1 MGETGLVPCVTGRP
15 VISKT
20 RSGDPSGVSAP
31 TESPP
36 AEAGP
41 PASRVASSPTLAG
54 ERVSFTGTLASM
66 THQQA
71 HELAQQHG
79 GTAAQHVSRQTTMLV
94 VGEEGWPL
102 EPDGHPSVKLQDASR
117 LQQEGLPL
125 RIVNESDWLR
135 LLGLDGRCRE
145 VHALYTPAMLSRSLD
160 VPIGTIRRWER
171 LGLIRPV
178 KKVFRLPYFDYAEAA
193 GVRRLNELL
202 NAGVPRAQLE
212 ASLTKI
218 HDLLPGVERPLAQLN
233 LLAQDARLVARDD
246 HGLFEPSTGQR
257 HFDFFPDE
265 ASQGQRAGGGSDP
278 ANDEAVV
285 SFQAAS
291 RSAAAARPALQS
303 SPAADARTNWSAEQ
317 WFAEG
322 CRHLD
327 CHRPD
332 EAIEAFR
339 LALMERPDSPETHFH
354 LAEALF
360 RAGSSEAALERYYA
374 AVETDHNYLE
384 AWVQIGSLLAGR
396 GDFEPALDALNL
408 ALSIHADYPDAHWQV
423 ADVLLQLG
431 RTEEAVDHWR
441 SYLEF
446 DTRGPWADEARQR
459 LEEFGPQCD

>member
-1 MGETGLVPCVTGRP
+1 
-15 VISKT
+15 
-20 RSGDPSGVSAP
+20 
-31 TESPP
+31 
-36 AEAGP
+36 
-41 PASRVASSPTLAG
+41 
-54 ERVSFTGTLASM
+54 M

-79 GTAAQHVSRQTTMLV
+79 GTATQHVSRQTTMLV

-117 LQQEGLPL
+117 LQQDGLPL
-125 RIVNESDWLR
+125 RIVSESDWLR

-202 NAGVPRAQLE
+202 NAGVPRSQLE
-212 ASLTKI
+212 ASLAKI
-218 HDLLPGVERPLAQLN
+218 RQLLPGIERPLAQLN

-246 HGLFEPSTGQR
+246 HGLFEPTTGQR
-257 HFDFFPDE
+257 CFDFLPADGPNSPLPRSTETSEADE
-265 ASQGQRAGGGSDP
+265 GTIIAFHSGAAKSGRAAPASSTLD
-278 ANDEAVV
+278 
-285 SFQAAS
+285 
-291 RSAAAARPALQS
+291 S
-303 SPAADARTNWSAEQ
+303 SAADARANWSAEQ

-327 CHRPD
+327 AHRP
-332 EAIEAFR
+332 ESAIEAFR
-339 LALMERPDSPETHFH
+339 LALMERPESPEVHFH

-360 RAGSSEAALERYYA
+360 RVGRAEAALERYYA
-374 AVETDHNYLE
+374 AVEADHNYLE
-384 AWVQIGSLLAGR
+384 AWMQIGSLLAAR
-396 GDFEPALDALNL
+396 GDLEPALDALRL
-408 ALSIHADYPDAHWQV
+408 ALSVHADYPDAHWHA

-431 RTEEAVDHWR
+431 RTDEAAHHWR
-441 SYLEF
+441 SYLRF

-459 LEEFGPQCD
+459 LEEIGAQCD

>member
-1 MGETGLVPCVTGRP
+1 

-20 RSGDPSGVSAP
+20 RSSDNAAASETSEPPLP
-31 TESPP
+31 TP
-36 AEAGP
+36 
-41 PASRVASSPTLAG
+41 VASSPCLAG

-71 HELAQQHG
+71 HELATQHG
-79 GTAAQHVSRQTTMLV
+79 GTATQHVSRQTTMLV

-102 EPDGHPSVKLQDASR
+102 EPDGHPSLNMLDASR

-125 RIVNESDWLR
+125 RIVSESDWLR

-212 ASLTKI
+212 ASLTKLR
-218 HDLLPGVERPLAQLN
+218 HLLPGVDRPLAQLN

-246 HGLFEPSTGQR
+246 HGLFEPTTGQR
-257 HFDFFPDE
+257 CFDFFDGAKPHPAPLPSSAGASEDAAGSVIAFRGE
-265 ASQGQRAGGGSDP
+265 APSSSRGHGPISTGEPLAGD
-278 ANDEAVV
+278 V
-285 SFQAAS
+285 
-291 RSAAAARPALQS
+291 RM
-303 SPAADARTNWSAEQ
+303 TWSAEQ

-322 CRHLD
+322 CGHLD
-327 CHRPD
+327 AHRAE

-339 LALMERPDSPETHFH
+339 LALMDRPDSPEIHFH
-354 LAEALF
+354 LAEALV
-360 RAGSSEAALERYYA
+360 RAGRTEAALERYYA
-374 AVETDHNYLE
+374 AVEADHNYLE
-384 AWVQIGSLLAGR
+384 AWTQIGSLLAAR
-396 GDFEPALDALNL
+396 GDLEPALDALQL
-408 ALSIHADYPDAHWQV
+408 ALSVHADYADAHWHV
-423 ADVLLQLG
+423 ADVLARLG
-431 RTEEAVDHWR
+431 RAEEAAVHWR

-446 DTRGPWADEARQR
+446 DTRGPWAEQARQR
-459 LEEFGPQCD
+459 LEEIEAQCD

>member
-1 MGETGLVPCVTGRP
+1 VRQDAT

-20 RSGDPSGVSAP
+20 RSSPDAP
-31 TESPP
+31 PGTDAESPLP
-36 AEAGP
+36 I
-41 PASRVASSPTLAG
+41 ASSPSLAG

-79 GTAAQHVSRQTTMLV
+79 GTATQHVSRQTTMLV

-102 EPDGHPSVKLQDASR
+102 EPDGCPSLNMQDASR

-125 RIVNESDWLR
+125 RIVSESDWLR

-202 NAGVPRAQLE
+202 NAGVPRSQLE
-212 ASLTKI
+212 ASLSKI
-218 HDLLPGVERPLAQLN
+218 RHLLPGVDRPLAQLN

-246 HGLFEPSTGQR
+246 HGLFEPTTGQR
-257 HFDFFPDE
+257 CFDF
-265 ASQGQRAGGGSDP
+265 SP
-278 ANDEAVV
+278 AATP
-285 SFQAAS
+285 QAAPLPS
-291 RSAAAARPALQS
+291 PAGESDTEDGTILAFRSAAQKS
-303 SPAADARTNWSAEQ
+303 GGPAATSIRDPSVNDARTNWSAEQ

-327 CHRPD
+327 AHRP
-332 EAIEAFR
+332 EAAIEAFR
-339 LALMERPDSPETHFH
+339 LALMVRPDGPEIHFH

-360 RAGSSEAALERYYA
+360 RIGRAEAALERYYA
-374 AVETDHNYLE
+374 AVEGDHNYLE
-384 AWVQIGSLLAGR
+384 AWMQIGAILAAR
-396 GDFEPALDALNL
+396 GELEPALDALKL
-408 ALSIHADYPDAHWQV
+408 ALSVHADYPDAHWHA

-431 RTEEAVDHWR
+431 RPEEAAAHWR
-441 SYLEF
+441 NYLKF

-459 LEEFGPQCD
+459 LEEIGDQCD

>member
-1 MGETGLVPCVTGRP
+1 
-15 VISKT
+15 
-20 RSGDPSGVSAP
+20 
-31 TESPP
+31 
-36 AEAGP
+36 
-41 PASRVASSPTLAG
+41 
-54 ERVSFTGTLASM
+54 M

-79 GTAAQHVSRQTTMLV
+79 GTATQHVSRQTTMLV

-125 RIVNESDWLR
+125 RIVSESDWLR
-135 LLGLDGRCRE
+135 LLGLDGRCRD

-202 NAGVPRAQLE
+202 NAGVPRSQLE
-212 ASLTKI
+212 ASLAKI
-218 HDLLPGVERPLAQLN
+218 RHLLPGIERPLAQLN

-246 HGLFEPSTGQR
+246 HGLFEPTTGQR
-257 HFDFFPDE
+257 CFDFLPADAPNSPLPRLAE
-265 ASQGQRAGGGSDP
+265 ASEEEGTIIA
-278 ANDEAVV
+278 
-285 SFQAAS
+285 F
-291 RSAAAARPALQS
+291 RSAAPQSGRAAPASSTLD
-303 SPAADARTNWSAEQ
+303 SPAADARANWSAEQ

-327 CHRPD
+327 AHRP
-332 EAIEAFR
+332 ESAIEAFR
-339 LALMERPDSPETHFH
+339 LALMERAESPEVHFH

-360 RAGSSEAALERYYA
+360 RVGRAEAALERYYA
-374 AVETDHNYLE
+374 AVEADHNYLE
-384 AWVQIGSLLAGR
+384 AWMQIGSLLAAR
-396 GDFEPALDALNL
+396 GDLEPALDALRL
-408 ALSIHADYPDAHWQV
+408 ALSVHADYPDAHWHA

-431 RTEEAVDHWR
+431 RTEEAAHHWR
-441 SYLEF
+441 SYLRF

-459 LEEFGPQCD
+459 LEEIGAQCD

>member
-1 MGETGLVPCVTGRP
+1 
-15 VISKT
+15 
-20 RSGDPSGVSAP
+20 
-31 TESPP
+31 
-36 AEAGP
+36 
-41 PASRVASSPTLAG
+41 
-54 ERVSFTGTLASM
+54 M

-79 GTAAQHVSRQTTMLV
+79 GTATQHISRQTTMLI

-125 RIVNESDWLR
+125 RIVSESDWLR

-202 NAGVPRAQLE
+202 NAGVPRSQLE
-212 ASLTKI
+212 ASLAKI
-218 HDLLPGVERPLAQLN
+218 QHLLPGVERPLAQLN
-233 LLAQDARLVARDD
+233 LLAQDSRLVARDD
-246 HGLFEPSTGQR
+246 HGLFEPTTGQR
-257 HFDFFPDE
+257 CFDFSPAGKSQ
-265 ASQGQRAGGGSDP
+265 ASPLPSAGGKSADGASE
-278 ANDEAVV
+278 DEEESVIAFRIIAPK
-285 SFQAAS
+285 SAAS
-291 RSAAAARPALQS
+291 APRSPDDLPAT
-303 SPAADARTNWSAEQ
+303 DARATWTAEQ

-327 CHRPD
+327 AHRP
-332 EAIEAFR
+332 ESAIEAFR
-339 LALMERPDSPETHFH
+339 LALMNRSESPEIHFH

-360 RAGSSEAALERYYA
+360 RVGRAEAALERYYA
-374 AVETDHNYLE
+374 AVEIDHDYLE
-384 AWVQIGSLLAGR
+384 AWMQIGSLLAAR
-396 GDFEPALDALNL
+396 GDLEPALDALKL
-408 ALSIHADYPDAHWQV
+408 ALSVHADYPDAHWHA

-431 RTEEAVDHWR
+431 RTQEAAYHWR
-441 SYLEF
+441 SYLKF

-459 LEEFGPQCD
+459 LEEIGETGV

>member
-1 MGETGLVPCVTGRP
+1 

-20 RSGDPSGVSAP
+20 RSNVDTVANAGSEPSASTEAP
-31 TESPP
+31 API
-36 AEAGP
+36 
-41 PASRVASSPTLAG
+41 ASSPCLAG

-71 HELAQQHG
+71 HDLAEKHG
-79 GTAAQHVSRQTTMLV
+79 GSATQHVSRQTTMLV

-125 RIVNESDWLR
+125 RIVSESDWLR

-202 NAGVPRAQLE
+202 NAGVPRLQLE
-212 ASLTKI
+212 ASLAKI
-218 HDLLPGVERPLAQLN
+218 RLLLPGIDRPLAQLN

-246 HGLFEPSTGQR
+246 HGLFEPTTGQR
-257 HFDFFPDE
+257 CFDFSPTAESHCTPLLSPTDACEGEENSVIAFRMISPGTAATAEPISPRNPQTAD
-265 ASQGQRAGGGSDP
+265 SRA
-278 ANDEAVV
+278 
-285 SFQAAS
+285 
-291 RSAAAARPALQS
+291 
-303 SPAADARTNWSAEQ
+303 NWNGEH

-327 CHRPD
+327 AHRTEP
-332 EAIEAFR
+332 AIEAFR
-339 LALMERPDSPETHFH
+339 LALMDRPDSPETHFH

-360 RAGSSEAALERYYA
+360 RLGRVEAALERYYV

-384 AWVQIGSLLAGR
+384 AWMQIGTLLAAR
-396 GDFEPALDALNL
+396 GDLEPALDALRL
-408 ALSIHADYPDAHWQV
+408 ALSVHADYPDAHWHA

-431 RTEEAVDHWR
+431 RPAEAADHWR
-441 SYLEF
+441 SYLRF

-459 LEEFGPQCD
+459 LAEIGAQCD

>member
-1 MGETGLVPCVTGRP
+1 MPA

-20 RSGDPSGVSAP
+20 HSNSDAPPSTAA
-31 TESPP
+31 ESPLP
-36 AEAGP
+36 
-41 PASRVASSPTLAG
+41 VASSPSLAG

-71 HELAQQHG
+71 HDLAQQHG
-79 GTAAQHVSRQTTMLV
+79 GTATQHVSRQTTMLV

-102 EPDGHPSVKLQDASR
+102 EPDGRPSLNMQDASR

-125 RIVNESDWLR
+125 RIVSESDWLR

-171 LGLIRPV
+171 LGLILPV

-202 NAGVPRAQLE
+202 NAGVPRSQLE

-218 HDLLPGVERPLAQLN
+218 RDLVPGVERPLAQLN

-246 HGLFEPSTGQR
+246 HGLFEPTTGQR
-257 HFDFFPDE
+257 CFDFFCSTTAQTTPLPSPAGEWEGEE
-265 ASQGQRAGGGSDP
+265 ASILA
-278 ANDEAVV
+278 
-285 SFQAAS
+285 F
-291 RSAAAARPALQS
+291 RSATPKSEDSAEANPLLKS
-303 SPAADARTNWSAEQ
+303 SADDARKNWSAEQ

-327 CHRPD
+327 AHRP
-332 EAIEAFR
+332 EAAIEAFR
-339 LALMERPDSPETHFH
+339 LALMDRPDGPEIHFH

-360 RAGSSEAALERYYA
+360 RVGRAEAALERYYA
-374 AVETDHNYLE
+374 AVEADHNYLE
-384 AWVQIGSLLAGR
+384 AWMQIGTLLAAR
-396 GDFEPALDALNL
+396 GELEPALDALRL
-408 ALSIHADYPDAHWQV
+408 ALSVHADYPDAHWHA

-431 RTEEAVDHWR
+431 RAEEAAAHWR
-441 SYLEF
+441 SYLKF

-459 LEEFGPQCD
+459 LEEIGAQCD

>member
-1 MGETGLVPCVTGRP
+1 MPP

-20 RSGDPSGVSAP
+20 RSSTDAP
-31 TESPP
+31 PGTAPESPLP
-36 AEAGP
+36 L
-41 PASRVASSPTLAG
+41 ASSPTLAG

-79 GTAAQHVSRQTTMLV
+79 GTATQHVSRQTTMLV

-102 EPDGHPSVKLQDASR
+102 EPDGHPSHNMQDASR

-125 RIVNESDWLR
+125 RIVSESDWLR

-178 KKVFRLPYFDYAEAA
+178 KKVYRLPYFDYAEAA

-202 NAGVPRAQLE
+202 NAGVPRSQLE
-212 ASLTKI
+212 ASLAKI
-218 HDLLPGVERPLAQLN
+218 RHLLPGIDRPLAQLN

-246 HGLFEPSTGQR
+246 HGLFEPTTGQR
-257 HFDFFPDE
+257 CFDFFGADKPHTTPLPSSANELEGEEGSILAFRTAAQKSDHSAE
-265 ASQGQRAGGGSDP
+265 ANSLGKS
-278 ANDEAVV
+278 
-285 SFQAAS
+285 
-291 RSAAAARPALQS
+291 SAT
-303 SPAADARTNWSAEQ
+303 DARKNWSAEQ
-317 WFAEG
+317 WFTEG

-327 CHRPD
+327 AHRP
-332 EAIEAFR
+332 EAAIEAFR
-339 LALMERPDSPETHFH
+339 LALMDRPDGPEIHFH

-360 RAGSSEAALERYYA
+360 RIGRAEAALERYYA
-374 AVETDHNYLE
+374 AVEADHNYLE
-384 AWVQIGSLLAGR
+384 AWMQIGTLLAAR
-396 GDFEPALDALNL
+396 GELEPALDALRL
-408 ALSIHADYPDAHWQV
+408 ALSVHADYPDAHWHA

-431 RTEEAVDHWR
+431 RTEEAAAHWR
-441 SYLEF
+441 SYLKF

-459 LEEFGPQCD
+459 LGEIGAQCD

>member
-1 MGETGLVPCVTGRP
+1 M
-15 VISKT
+15 ISKT
-20 RSGDPSGVSAP
+20 RSSDEAASDADSGAGTSPVPQPHLSA
-31 TESPP
+31 
-36 AEAGP
+36 AVG
-41 PASRVASSPTLAG
+41 ASSPCLAC

-71 HELAQQHG
+71 HDLAQQHG
-79 GTAAQHVSRQTTMLV
+79 GTATQHVSRQTTMLI

-125 RIVNESDWLR
+125 RIVSESDWLR

-202 NAGVPRAQLE
+202 NAGVSRSQLE
-212 ASLTKI
+212 SSLAKI
-218 HDLLPGVERPLAQLN
+218 RHLLPGVERPLAQLN
-233 LLAQDARLVARDD
+233 LLAQNSRLVARDD
-246 HGLFEPSTGQR
+246 HGLFEPTTGQR
-257 HFDFFPDE
+257 CFDFSPAGRSPALSHAGEESADVAADDDE
-265 ASQGQRAGGGSDP
+265 QSVIAFR
-278 ANDEAVV
+278 
-285 SFQAAS
+285 
-291 RSAAAARPALQS
+291 AAAPKS
-303 SPAADARTNWSAEQ
+303 GGTVGSTSPIESDRSDARADWSSEQ

-327 CHRPD
+327 AHRP
-332 EAIEAFR
+332 ESAIEAFR
-339 LALMERPDSPETHFH
+339 LGLMNRPDSPEIHFH

-360 RAGSSEAALERYYA
+360 RVGRADAALERYYA
-374 AVETDHNYLE
+374 AVEGDHNYLE
-384 AWVQIGSLLAGR
+384 AWMQIGALLATR
-396 GDFEPALDALNL
+396 GELEPALDALRL
-408 ALSIHADYPDAHWQV
+408 ALSVHADYPDAHWHA

-431 RTEEAVDHWR
+431 RAEEAAYHWR
-441 SYLEF
+441 SYLKF

-459 LEEFGPQCD
+459 LEEIGETGV

>member
-1 MGETGLVPCVTGRP
+1 
-15 VISKT
+15 
-20 RSGDPSGVSAP
+20 
-31 TESPP
+31 
-36 AEAGP
+36 
-41 PASRVASSPTLAG
+41 
-54 ERVSFTGTLASM
+54 VSFTGTLASM

-79 GTAAQHVSRQTTMLV
+79 GTATQHVSRQTTMLV

-125 RIVNESDWLR
+125 RIVSESDWLR

-202 NAGVPRAQLE
+202 NAGVPRSQLE
-212 ASLTKI
+212 ASLAKI
-218 HDLLPGVERPLAQLN
+218 SHLLPGIERPLAQLN

-246 HGLFEPSTGQR
+246 HGLFEPTTGQR
-257 HFDFFPDE
+257 CFDFLPADAPNSPLPRSTESSEDE
-265 ASQGQRAGGGSDP
+265 GTIIAFHSVAAKSGRAAPAGSTVD
-278 ANDEAVV
+278 
-285 SFQAAS
+285 
-291 RSAAAARPALQS
+291 
-303 SPAADARTNWSAEQ
+303 SPAADARANWSAEQ

-327 CHRPD
+327 AHRP
-332 EAIEAFR
+332 ESAIEAFR
-339 LALMERPDSPETHFH
+339 LALMARAESPEVHFH

-360 RAGSSEAALERYYA
+360 RVGRAEAALERYYA
-374 AVETDHNYLE
+374 AVEADHNYLE
-384 AWVQIGSLLAGR
+384 AWMQIGSLLAAR
-396 GDFEPALDALNL
+396 GDLEPALDALRL
-408 ALSIHADYPDAHWQV
+408 ALSVHADYPDAHWHA

-431 RTEEAVDHWR
+431 RTDEAAHHWR
-441 SYLEF
+441 SYLRF

-459 LEEFGPQCD
+459 LEEIGAQCD